1 MSHRAR
7 FALLILI
14 CTGIYLIGNDRVP
27 LWDRDEPR
35 NAQAARQMLQSGD
48 WVVPHFLDQVRTAKP
63 PFTYWLQA
71 SAMSLFGDNAFA
83 ARFPSAIAMALT
95 LAVLAFALVKWTDP
109 DRAFWTVFILA
120 TSAIVIA
127 WSARTSM
134 TDAVLLLWIT
144 IAQLCL
150 YAILRG
156 GGSWKVVIA
165 MAIAIGCAILTKGP
179 VVLGVMAMTLVM
191 LGIFRFF
198 SSMAVPAMPPR
209 HGRDAHATIKAITA
223 IAIVAIIVAPWVI
236 LVERRAP
243 GFIRVIFSHDVFQ
256 RVFEPLEQHY
266 GPPGYYLL
274 LIWALFFPWCVLL
287 PLAFVVAFRH
297 WRVDPKIRFAL
308 AAVIG
313 PWLMFELV
321 RTKLPHY
328 LLPALPPLAYLTADA
343 VVRCLRGEHKDLDTA
358 GTRGG
363 ITIWA
368 LFVATVGFFP
378 LIATW
383 QRESLPFDASIAL
396 TAAGVLYA
404 VIVFGA
410 FMRRSLDVGLAA
422 MGLGMMLVMSVT
434 FGWYLPQVDLLRL
447 SPCIAEALQHHH
459 GGAKETKAGDVQMI
473 AYKEPSLAFDQGG
486 TIREQ
491 PENDFLLTHPPAQW
505 PSYLVIR
512 NDVWERMPKDV
523 KDKWEL
529 IGTCRGLD
537 IAGGMKISTVM
548 ALRKRAAGEGAGA
561 TTVPASTQPA
571 VQ

>member
-14 CTGIYLIGNDRVP
+14 SAAIYLIGNDRVP

-63 PFTYWLQA
+63 PFTYWCQA
-71 SAMSLFGDNAFA
+71 TAMALVGDNAFA
-83 ARFPSAIAMALT
+83 ARLPSALAMALT
-95 LAVLAFALVKWTDP
+95 LAVLAFALVKWTDA

-120 TSAIVIA
+120 TSGIVIA

-156 GGSWKVVIA
+156 SRTWGVVIVT
-165 MAIAIGCAILTKGP
+165 AIAIGCAVLTKGP
-179 VVLGVMAMTLVM
+179 VVLGVMAMTLLT
-191 LGIFRFF
+191 LGVFRYF
-198 SSMAVPAMPPR
+198 SSMAVSAMPPR
-209 HGRDAHATIKAITA
+209 HGRDAHATMKMIAV
-223 IAIVAIIVAPWVI
+223 IAIIALIVAPWAI

-243 GFIRVIFSHDVFQ
+243 GFIWTTASHDVVK
-256 RVFEPLEQHY
+256 RMFEPLEQHY

-297 WRVDPKIRFAL
+297 WREDPKIRFCL

-313 PWLMFELV
+313 PWLMFEVV

-396 TAAGVLYA
+396 TSAGVLYA

-410 FMRRSLDVGLAA
+410 FMRRSPEVGLAA

-434 FGWYLPQVDLLRL
+434 FGWYLPQIDLLRL
-447 SPCIAEALQHHH
+447 SPCIAEALQRHH
-459 GGAKETKAGDVQMI
+459 GGAKETKAGEVQMI
-473 AYKEPSLAFDQGG
+473 AYKEPSLAFYQGG

-491 PENDFLLTHPPAQW
+491 SENDFLLTHPPEQW
-505 PSYLVIR
+505 PSFIVIR
-512 NDVWERMPKDV
+512 SDVWDRMPKDV

-537 IAGGMKISTVM
+537 VADRGRTWTVFT
-548 ALRKRAAGEGAGA
+548 LRKRLEVAGA
-561 TTVPASTQPA
+561 TTVTASTQPA